1 MQGLSERVFLLR
13 DQLVPPKEVND
24 SNVPGW
30 DISINYVPVTYAER
44 YKPAIIEMQ
53 PEEVQVTPMLPICS
67 IYICKP
73 FSHTLHSQYACEIA
87 EDNRPRRS
95 AVVVFPRGIL

>member
-1 MQGLSERVFLLR
+1 MARRGKEKEDRKGKGGEKEEDVQGLSERIFLLR

-53 PEEVQVTPMLPICS
+53 PEEVQVAILPICC
-67 IYICKP
+67 IYICKDLP
-73 FSHTLHSQYACEIA
+73 SCLAFLV
-87 EDNRPRRS
+87 R
-95 AVVVFPRGIL
+95 L